1 MINTQNILIYHNP
14 VCSKSIQALALLQLH
29 SDNIRIIEYL
39 EARLSG
45 NDMQNICQML
55 KIHPVDII
63 RKKEPVY
70 QLLQQQFI
78 GNSYEKQCQII
89 ASNPILLERP
99 IVIIGEQA
107 IIAKPPEKL
116 YTILTSLGKN

>member
-1 MINTQNILIYHNP
+1 MNTQNILIYHNP

-29 SDNIRIIEYL
+29 SDNVKIIEYI
-39 EARLSG
+39 EANLSG
-45 NDMQNICQML
+45 NDMQKICQML

-78 GNSYEKQCQII
+78 SNSYDQQCQII

-107 IIAKPPEKL
+107 IIARPPEKV
-116 YTILTSLGKN
+116 YTILTSPCKN